1 MKTLL
6 ATLLALG
13 IGVTGGYFLFGGAQV
28 PAGTHV
34 MPDGSTMSD
43 TMAGMTGELEGKTG
57 EAFDRAFIE
66 GMIVHHEGAVEMAEQ
81 ALERAFR
88 PEIKEMAADII
99 EVQTREIA
107 MMQKWLKDWYET
119 L

>member
-6 ATLLALG
+6 VALIALG
-13 IGVTGGYFLFGGAQV
+13 IGASGGYFLAGNAQA
-28 PAGTHV
+28 PSGSHV

-43 TMAGMTGELEGKTG
+43 AMASMTTGLEGKAG
-57 EAFDRAFIE
+57 DAFDRAFIE
-66 GMIVHHEGAVEMAEQ
+66 EMIVHHEGAVEMAEQ
-81 ALERAFR
+81 ALEKALR

-99 EVQTREIA
+99 EAQTREIQ
-107 MMQKWLKDWYET
+107 MMQKWLKEWYGA

>member
-1 MKTLL
+1 MALI
-6 ATLLALG
+6 ALG
-13 IGVTGGYFLFGGAQV
+13 VGLGGGYVLAKGAQA

-43 TMAGMTGELEGKTG
+43 AMASMTGDLEGKTG
-57 EAFDRAFIE
+57 DEFDRAFIE

-81 ALERAFR
+81 ALQNALR
-88 PEIKEMAADII
+88 PEIKTMAEDII
-99 EVQTREIA
+99 EVQTREIE
-107 MMQKWLKDWYET
+107 MMRKWLKDWYGA